1 MKNFYSEINKVTLT
15 FSDIATNK
23 DGMEYIK
30 IYCERPSKNGFDFL
44 ESTLPS
50 LNLKSSFGFSQDE
63 LKKLLHYAS
72 INSFLIWEIA
82 RENEQAV
89 K

>member
-30 IYCERPSKNGFDFL
+30 IYFERPSENGFDFL

-50 LNLKSSFGFSQDE
+50 LNLKSSFGFNQEE
-63 LKKLLHYAS
+63 LQKLLHYAS